1 MIQSLVDKSFVHRNY
16 AATEY
21 SLRDEV
27 LRNLFFLKS
36 PTICHGQK
44 FSRKVDKKFR
54 NLSYL
59 WTAKWDDNNLFY
71 FLTSCMNWKNRGT
84 HLDDNATLAIVV
96 CILAFLAVKSCYIS
110 LPFFLFKNAFSP
122 LPHQHHPPPPS
133 ILQLVLSSWILAKN
147 FLLLTK

>member
-16 AATEY
+16 ASTEY

-44 FSRKVDKKFR
+44 FSRKVDKKFPKPELLVNCKMKR
-54 NLSYL
+54 QQSVLLFNLMYEL
-59 WTAKWDDNNLFY
+59 KKEK
-71 FLTSCMNWKNRGT
+71 KNRVT
-84 HLDDNATLAIVV
+84 HLDDATLAIVV

-133 ILQLVLSSWILAKN
+133 TLQLVLSS
-147 FLLLTK
+147 